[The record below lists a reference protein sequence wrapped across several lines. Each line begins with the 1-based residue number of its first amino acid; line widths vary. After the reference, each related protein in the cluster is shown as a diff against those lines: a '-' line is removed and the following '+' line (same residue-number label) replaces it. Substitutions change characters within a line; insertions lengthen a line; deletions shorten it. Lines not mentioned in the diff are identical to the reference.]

1 MQNML
6 YKNMLYKNMLYKN
19 MLYKNML
26 YKNMLYIG
34 IDLSDNFF
42 DSCIT
47 NSQGAVLSTKRFD
60 LSHDGFCSFIKLV
73 HETENHKSIIGL
85 ENPRS
90 RLVDFL
96 AGRGYTVMLTNPNA
110 ISSYRKSRK
119 PSRAK
124 SDKDDAKLI
133 ADYLREHHTS
143 LRCIQIPDETMR
155 EISLLLEDRDRLVH
169 QKVRFSNQ
177 LTSTLKEYFPQALD
191 AFGCIDSKCT
201 IKFLKRIDTYAQ
213 LKALSAKKLEQLLKD
228 CGVYRTD
235 SKERFYQAIRKPV
248 YHISQAVVKTKTRL
262 KNTLVAHLDLL
273 IQQIQEYETQIQSLM
288 DDSPNGHIFMSLPGA
303 DYILGAKLLV
313 LYSTRDFTDAS
324 EAQQLF
330 GTAPYTAASGQS
342 RFIGFRK
349 GANKLGRNTFQQF
362 ARCSINSSNWANKQY
377 VRRRNQGKGSQ
388 HSFRCLANTWVKI
401 TFAMWRSKTTYDENR
416 HMASITNHIV
426 NQPAFI
432 NGD

>member
-1 MQNML
+1 MQ
-6 YKNMLYKNMLYKN
+6 NMLYKNMLYKN

>member
-1 MQNML
+1 MQ
-6 YKNMLYKNMLYKN
+6 NMLYKN

>member
-1 MQNML
+1 MQ
-6 YKNMLYKNMLYKN
+6 
-19 MLYKNML
+19 
-26 YKNMLYIG
+26 NMLYIG
-34 IDLSDNFF
+34 IDLSDKFF

-47 NSQGAVLSTKRFD
+47 DSQGIVLSTKRFD
-60 LSHDGFCSFIKLV
+60 LKHDGFCSFIKLIHEHEL
-73 HETENHKSIIGL
+73 HETDSHKSIMGL

-119 PSRAK
+119 PSEAK

-133 ADYLREHHTS
+133 ADYVREHHTS
-143 LRCIQIPDETMR
+143 LRCIQIPDEDIR
-155 EISLLLEDRDRLVH
+155 ELSLLLEDRDRLIQ

-191 AFGCIDSKCT
+191 AFGSIDNKCT
-201 IKFLKRIDTYAQ
+201 IKFLKTIDNYAQ
-213 LKALSAKKLEQLLKD
+213 LKAFSAKKLEQLLKE
-228 CGVYRTD
+228 CGVYRKD
-235 SKERFYQAIRKPV
+235 SKERFYLAIRKPV
-248 YHISQAVVKTKTRL
+248 YHISQALVKTKTRL

-273 IQQIQEYETQIQSLM
+273 IQQIQEYETQIQNLM

-303 DYILGAKLLV
+303 EYILGAKLLV

-342 RFIGFRK
+342 RFVGFRR
-349 GANKLGRNTFQQF
+349 GANKLGRNTFQQS
-362 ARCSINSSNWANKQY
+362 ARCSIKSSNWANKQY
-377 VRRRNQGKGSQ
+377 ARRRNQGKGS
-388 HSFRCLANTWVKI
+388 HHAFRCLANTWVKI
-401 TFAMWRSKTTYDENR
+401 TFAMWRSKTIYDENK

-426 NQPAFI
+426 NQPAFV
-432 NGD
+432 NAD

>member
-1 MQNML
+1 MP
-6 YKNMLYKNMLYKN
+6 
-19 MLYKNML
+19 
-26 YKNMLYIG
+26 NMLYIG
-34 IDLSDNFF
+34 IDLSDKFF

-47 NSQGAVLSTKRFD
+47 NSQGVVLSTKRFD

-73 HETENHKSIIGL
+73 HEHEVNEHEAHKEAHKEAHEKDSPKCIIGL

-96 AGRGYTVMLTNPNA
+96 AGRGYTVMQTNPNA
-110 ISSYRKSRK
+110 ISSYRKSIK
-119 PSRAK
+119 PSKAK
-124 SDKDDAKLI
+124 SDKADAKLI
-133 ADYLREHHTS
+133 ADYLREHHAS
-143 LRCIQIPDETMR
+143 LRRIQIADETMR
-155 EISLLLEDRDRLVH
+155 ELSLLLEDRDKLVK

-177 LTSTLKEYFPQALD
+177 LISTLKEYFPQALD
-191 AFGCIDSKCT
+191 AFGSIDNKCT
-201 IKFLKRIDTYAQ
+201 IKFLKKVDNYAQ
-213 LKALSAKKLEQLLKD
+213 LKALSAKKLEQLLKE

-248 YHISQAVVKTKTRL
+248 YHISGAVVKTKTRL
-262 KNTLVAHLDLL
+262 KNTLVTHLDLL
-273 IQQIQEYETQIQSLM
+273 LQQIQEYETQIHNLI

-303 DYILGAKLLV
+303 DYILAAKILV
-313 LYSTRDFTDAS
+313 LYSTRDFTDAC

-342 RFIGFRK
+342 RYVGFRR

-362 ARCSINSSNWANKQY
+362 AKCSINKSNWAKKQY
-377 VRRRNQGKGSQ
+377 VRRCNQGKGSQ
-388 HSFRCLANTWVKI
+388 HSYRCLANTWVKI

-416 HMASITNHIV
+416 HMASIINHIV
-426 NQPAFI
+426 NQPAFV